1 MAELNEEVDAVPH
14 PLKSAVAGLWWGSY
28 RLRCGFCDRDMKNEH
43 SLNVHVSRYHNAGS
57 VPSAV
62 PCPVCRK
69 TYSNQYSL
77 RTHMHIQAQLLSTD
91 IFNIIKAKS
100 PSLVSFLDA
109 KVSLLSSVGKFL
121 RFSTRTNCFFW
132 ERRNVVDVPGWPSLK
147 HLLPPHQ
154 HQPQSLPNP
163 CWPSQPH
170 RPRGPCSP
178 PTQRPLRPKTPSL
191 ISVHPKQTELGL
203 AWSKLAYLV
212 NKVN

>member
-1 MAELNEEVDAVPH
+1 MTVIEEVHAVPH

-91 IFNIIKAKS
+91 ILKILSKS
-100 PSLVSFLDA
+100 PSLLSFLDV
-109 KVSLLSSVGKFL
+109 KVFFLSSVGKFL
-121 RFSTRTNCFFW
+121 SFSTRTNCFFW
-132 ERRNVVDVPGWPSLK
+132 ERRNVVAVPGWPSLK
-147 HLLPPHQ
+147 HLPQPH
-154 HQPQSLPNP
+154 SLPSP
-163 CWPSQPH
+163 CWPS
-170 RPRGPCSP
+170 RPRRRRPCS
-178 PTQRPLRPKTPSL
+178 PTQRPLRPKTRFS
-191 ISVHPKQTELGL
+191 I
-203 AWSKLAYLV
+203 
-212 NKVN
+212 

>member
-91 IFNIIKAKS
+91 FFNIIKAKS

-147 HLLPPHQ
+147 HHLPLHQ
-154 HQPQSLPNP
+154 DQPQSLPNP
-163 CWPSQPH
+163 CWLSRPH

-178 PTQRPLRPKTPSL
+178 PSQRPLRPKTPSL

-203 AWSKLAYLV
+203 AWSKLA
-212 NKVN
+212 

>member
-1 MAELNEEVDAVPH
+1 MWLLRPRHEKRAQPERARVQIPQRGQCAQRCALSRLSQDVQQPIQSANAHAH
-14 PLKSAVAGLWWGSY
+14 PGTIAFHRHFY
-28 RLRCGFCDRDMKNEH
+28 
-43 SLNVHVSRYHNAGS
+43 
-57 VPSAV
+57 
-62 PCPVCRK
+62 
-69 TYSNQYSL
+69 
-77 RTHMHIQAQLLSTD
+77 
-91 IFNIIKAKS
+91 IIKAKN
-100 PSLVSFLDA
+100 PSLVSFIDA

-147 HLLPPHQ
+147 HHLPLHQ
-154 HQPQSLPNP
+154 DQPQSLPNP
-163 CWPSQPH
+163 CWLSRPH